1 VGNAFVR
8 IVREDGAAG
17 LFRGATPTIVRAMA
31 LNMGMLASNEQ
42 VGVGG
47 CVGVGVCMR
56 LYVWMGVC
64 GCSFVRAMALSMGML
79 ASNEQVCVGVCG
91 CVGVH
96 AFVRLDG
103 CLWVFVCVCHGSEH
117 GHACLQ
123 RAGVCG
129 WVGGCV
135 GVCMRLYVW
144 MGVCGCY
151 FVRAMALSM
160 GMLASNKRV
169 CVCVWVRLC
178 VWIGVWVF
186 VCVSG

>member
-1 VGNAFVR
+1 MGNAFVR

-42 VGVGG
+42 VG
-47 CVGVGVCMR
+47 
-56 LYVWMGVC
+56 
-64 GCSFVRAMALSMGML
+64 
-79 ASNEQVCVGVCG
+79 
-91 CVGVH
+91 
-96 AFVRLDG
+96 
-103 CLWVFVCVCHGSEH
+103 
-117 GHACLQ
+117 
-123 RAGVCG
+123 
-129 WVGGCV
+129 VGGCV